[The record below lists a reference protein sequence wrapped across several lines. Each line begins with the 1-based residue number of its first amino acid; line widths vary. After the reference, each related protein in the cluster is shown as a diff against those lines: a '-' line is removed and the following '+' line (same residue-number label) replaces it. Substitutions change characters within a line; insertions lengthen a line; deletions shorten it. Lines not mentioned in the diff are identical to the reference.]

1 MFKKIKLSAALSTIA
16 LAFFAPLSSATV
28 VDFTGLID
36 GTNYTENG
44 MVMTSSNVKRWNGSD
59 IAYMVND
66 SVAIFKLASNNDF
79 SLTSINMFTG
89 SGSVGTGPARFNAYN
104 NGQLLGFDNVNG
116 KANPTYY
123 FTSIFDSIDE
133 FRIVVFN
140 EKSVIFDNIN
150 FGPAITVSDLNTV
163 PEPGTL
169 ALVGLSLAGLALATK
184 RKNA

>member
-59 IAYMVND
+59 IAYMVNN
-66 SVAIFKLASNNDF
+66 SVAIFKLSSNNDF

-89 SGSVGTGPARFNAYN
+89 SGSLGTGPARFEAYN

-116 KANPTYY
+116 KSNPTYY
-123 FTSIFDSIDE
+123 FTSIFNSIDE
-133 FRIVVFN
+133 FRIMVFN
-140 EKSVIFDNIN
+140 EKSIIFDNIN
-150 FGPAITVSDLNTV
+150 FGPATTVSGLNTV
-163 PEPGTL
+163 PEPSTL
-169 ALVGLSLAGLALATK
+169 ALVGLSLAGLALARK
-184 RKNA
+184 RKSA